1 MIFNVSFE
9 NRERRV
15 KTKSD
20 RKRVLGLYN
29 RETEGLAT
37 MDHYRKW
44 GCIKFYPQKKS
55 SAT

>member
-1 MIFNVSFE
+1 MSFNVSFE
-9 NRERRV
+9 NRERTVR
-15 KTKSD
+15 TKSD

-55 SAT
+55 AAT